1 MNLLAVAAV
10 SSVSF
15 APGEGRAPAII
26 QYTLSDAPAIVT
38 ADIQTNTVADGSGEW
53 ASIDGA
59 AMDEMQGDVNC
70 LVRKNGAKTATWLP
84 GEYWRNTA
92 LPAAQMRVV
101 LKAWETNSP
110 PDYMVVNL
118 AGPAN
123 VVRFYENEKSLP
135 GGVADARYRTTRMA
149 MHRIPANGVVWWMGS
164 PNDESYRIA
173 INEYRHKVMLTE
185 DYYCAIFPV
194 TYGQQTNVT
203 KSADTSMIGSYMD
216 GLSDLSFRPINR
228 ARHDTLLGLSEAHA
242 RSAIGTHTAGTDT
255 STCPINKFRTQTGF
269 PNIDLPTEAQWEYAC
284 RAGTGTALNN
294 GTSYTGTTATD
305 KTRADVVAWTN
316 WNLDNIPRRRSQP
329 VGKKAPNAW
338 GLYDMLGNV
347 YEACRDQLSTGTD
360 YTNTFTAGWDNSESP
375 SITTNPVGTK
385 SSSITA
391 WTRRGGGS
399 LFDGT
404 ESRSAM
410 RKGYTFTLKNLSTDN
425 CFWGYRL
432 VVPVGDVLK

>member
-1 MNLLAVAAV
+1 
-10 SSVSF
+10 
-15 APGEGRAPAII
+15 
-26 QYTLSDAPAIVT
+26 
-38 ADIQTNTVADGSGEW
+38 
-53 ASIDGA
+53 
-59 AMDEMQGDVNC
+59 
-70 LVRKNGAKTATWLP
+70 
-84 GEYWRNTA
+84 
-92 LPAAQMRVV
+92 MRVV

-118 AGPAN
+118 AGPTN
-123 VVRFYENEKSLP
+123 VVRFYENEKALP

-164 PNDESYRIA
+164 PDDEPYRIA

-203 KSADTSMIGSYMD
+203 KSANTSMIGSYMD

>member
-53 ASIDGA
+53 ASIGGA
-59 AMDEMQGDVNC
+59 AMDEMQGDANC
-70 LVRKNGAKTATWLP
+70 LVRKDGVKTATWLP
-84 GEYWRNTA
+84 SEYWRNTA

-101 LKAWETNSP
+101 VKAWETNSP
-110 PDYMVVNL
+110 PDYLVVNL
-118 AGPAN
+118 TGPAN

-149 MHRIPANGVVWWMGS
+149 MHRIPAAGVVWWMGS
-164 PNDESYRIA
+164 PDDEPYRIA
-173 INEYRHKVMLTE
+173 ENEYRHKVMLTE

-194 TYGQQTNVT
+194 TYGQHTNVT
-203 KSADTSMIGSYMD
+203 KSADTDKIGSRMIGISNLD
-216 GLSDLSFRPINR
+216 FRPVNR
-228 ARHDTLLGLSEAHA
+228 IRLDTLLGLGEGHA
-242 RSAIGTHTAGTDT
+242 RSAIGTHTAGTDVP
-255 STCPINKFRTQTGF
+255 TCPISKFRAQTGF
-269 PNIDLPTEAQWEYAC
+269 PNIDIPTEAQWEYAC
-284 RAGTGTALNN
+284 RAGTGTTLNN
-294 GTSYTGTTATD
+294 GTSYTGTTNTD
-305 KTRADVVAWTN
+305 KTRATVVAYTG
-316 WNLDNIPRRRSQP
+316 WNLDNTAKRSSQP
-329 VGKKAPNAW
+329 VGRKAANAW

-347 YEACRDQLSTGTD
+347 YEACRDQFSTGST
-360 YTNTFTAGWDNSESP
+360 YTSTFTPGWDNSESP

-385 SSSITA
+385 TDSIIV
-391 WTRRGGGS
+391 WTRRGGCAYY
-399 LFDGT
+399 DGT

-410 RKGYTFTLKNLSTDN
+410 RKGYKYQLNSLSTSD

-432 VVPVGDVLK
+432 IVPIGDVLK

>member
-101 LKAWETNSP
+101 VKAWETNSP

-135 GGVADARYRTTRMA
+135 GGVAD
-149 MHRIPANGVVWWMGS
+149 VV
-164 PNDESYRIA
+164 
-173 INEYRHKVMLTE
+173 
-185 DYYCAIFPV
+185 
-194 TYGQQTNVT
+194 
-203 KSADTSMIGSYMD
+203 
-216 GLSDLSFRPINR
+216 FRLRR
-228 ARHDTLLGLSEAHA
+228 A
-242 RSAIGTHTAGTDT
+242 
-255 STCPINKFRTQTGF
+255 
-269 PNIDLPTEAQWEYAC
+269 
-284 RAGTGTALNN
+284 
-294 GTSYTGTTATD
+294 
-305 KTRADVVAWTN
+305 
-316 WNLDNIPRRRSQP
+316 
-329 VGKKAPNAW
+329 
-338 GLYDMLGNV
+338 
-347 YEACRDQLSTGTD
+347 
-360 YTNTFTAGWDNSESP
+360 
-375 SITTNPVGTK
+375 
-385 SSSITA
+385 
-391 WTRRGGGS
+391 
-399 LFDGT
+399 
-404 ESRSAM
+404 
-410 RKGYTFTLKNLSTDN
+410 
-425 CFWGYRL
+425 
-432 VVPVGDVLK
+432 